1 MLHSGT
7 VTGKKGN
14 VLSID
19 IIRQEACAH
28 CNASSAC
35 RVLNGKHNCLEI
47 ECKNASDFNIG
58 DIVTVEISEST
69 GHKAVFIAYVL
80 PLILLVI
87 ALATAILCGVS
98 EAVAALIALCVTIF
112 YYLIIYFFRNK
123 IKESKRFE
131 FRVKGQGSRM
141 YDV

>member
-7 VTGKKGN
+7 VTDNKNGI
-14 VLSID
+14 LSVD
-19 IIRQEACAH
+19 IIRHEACGH
-28 CNASSAC
+28 CEAVSTC
-35 RVLNGKHNCLEI
+35 RVLNGKHRCLEI
-47 ECKNASDFNIG
+47 ECKNASDFKIG
-58 DIVTVEISEST
+58 DTVTVEISERT
-69 GHKAVFIAYVL
+69 GLKAVFIAYVL
-80 PLILLVI
+80 PLIVLVI
-87 ALATAILCGVS
+87 ALATAILCGAS
-98 EAVAALIALCVTIF
+98 EALAALIALCVTVI